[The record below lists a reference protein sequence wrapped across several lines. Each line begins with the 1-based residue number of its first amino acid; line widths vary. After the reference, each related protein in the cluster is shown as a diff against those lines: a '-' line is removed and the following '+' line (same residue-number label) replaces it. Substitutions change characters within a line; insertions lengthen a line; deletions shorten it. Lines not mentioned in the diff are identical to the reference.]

1 MRQTPIAPPTDPRML
16 KLFTHIYLQP
26 ISVTSIMASVDG
38 PSLTL
43 TKCNG
48 RDTVVLPGVAA
59 LDHQVTTLGQK
70 QVGQSGN
77 YMCGS
82 RGGAGVPTPP
92 PPLKNYKNIG
102 FLSNTGRDPLK
113 NHKATKPIPRWAII
127 GPPAKRHLNG
137 VSLACR

>member
-1 MRQTPIAPPTDPRML
+1 MAIKLADRPMMVWGRPLSPPPPTDPRML

-59 LDHQVTTLGQK
+59 PDHQVTTLGQK

-82 RGGAGVPTPP
+82 PEKLQKYMVP
-92 PPLKNYKNIG
+92 
-102 FLSNTGRDPLK
+102 
-113 NHKATKPIPRWAII
+113 
-127 GPPAKRHLNG
+127 
-137 VSLACR
+137 